1 MAALLAFPLL
11 VVGACSTEQEGE
23 SVEMSTEAILTQPLN
38 LRPASASASNIAGVG
53 CSSTYWQCVD
63 DGTSYSAS
71 DDTRTMAEVT
81 GSSTG
86 THTLGFSNGTSGAVG
101 QVTAHFRAS
110 TSSSSTK
117 GTIQVKLYDGS
128 TLIGTGPVHS
138 VSSGWANFD
147 DSFSGLHASA
157 VKNLKTA
164 VLLHRTS
171 GSGAVRYTMLW
182 ITATGANACNSNADC
197 SGSTPSCNMSSHTC
211 TCRIPSAGNLLQ
223 NPGFD
228 GSFSG
233 WTVYYATLAA
243 DSEGCS
249 ASNSAYVDNDEASP
263 QQCVP
268 LTGGRAYYFGGKF
281 MGGNSGND
289 FHLDFYTGANCT
301 GSLINGVIMYLAGS
315 TGWAP
320 VSTSF
325 VTPSGTTSVLVGFY
339 GMQQYLDQLYVNTS
353 NQF

>member
-1 MAALLAFPLL
+1 M
-11 VVGACSTEQEGE
+11 EQEGE
-23 SVEMSTEAILTQPLN
+23 SVETSTEAILTQPLN

-63 DGTSYSAS
+63 DGTAFSAS
-71 DDTRTMAEVT
+71 DDTKTMAEVT

-101 QVTAHFRAS
+101 QVTVYFRAS

-128 TLIGTGPVHS
+128 TLIGTGSVHS
-138 VSSGWANFD
+138 LGSGWANLND
-147 DSFSGLHASA
+147 TFSGLHASA

-182 ITATGANACNSNADC
+182 ITASGANACNSNADC
-197 SGSTPSCNMSSHTC
+197 SGTAPVCNMSSHTC
-211 TCRIPSAGNLLQ
+211 GCREPTAGNLLT

-228 GSFSG
+228 GSMSG
-233 WTVYYATLAA
+233 WTNLGTVSLAA

-249 ASNSAYVDNDEASP
+249 ASNSIYCDRGGDQRDP
-263 QQCVP
+263 RQCIP
-268 LTGGRAYYFGGKF
+268 LAAGTTYYFGGRF
-281 MGGNSGND
+281 MGGLDENGD
-289 FHLDFYTGANCT
+289 KVTIDFYDGAGCT
-301 GSLINGVIMYLAGS
+301 GNSFDEWQYEL
-315 TGWAP
+315 P
-320 VSTSF
+320 VSAYWFWGVGVFTA
-325 VTPSGTTSVLVGFY
+325 PSGTASGLVGVISSY
-339 GMQQYLDQLYVNTS
+339 QYLDDLYVNTS